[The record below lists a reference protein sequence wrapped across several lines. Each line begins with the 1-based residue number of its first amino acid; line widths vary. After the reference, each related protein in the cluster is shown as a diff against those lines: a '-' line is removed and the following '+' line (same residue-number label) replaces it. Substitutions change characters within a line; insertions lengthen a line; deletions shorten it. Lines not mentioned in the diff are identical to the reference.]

1 MPSIAIRATNSRFTY
16 ASKAPT
22 TDVRSSLI
30 GEYIFGGTQ
39 ANSTPNPVNSA
50 APLTLAAANTEAVV
64 YGTNFA
70 TVKHTAGFDTGIPL
84 ELQGNYTVIQVTKN
98 SLGAIGAK
106 QYYFGTLRYDADRI
120 CLYNSQYGT
129 VENVADLAVKSDG
142 AFYFLAAKMPYA
154 GKGKLYRYEDGV
166 LVTNEGEVNGGA
178 RSTTDTW
185 RIGSDVTGTA
195 SIFSPVDIAYAAIY
209 NSLLSD
215 AEIADAYLDIKAYLS
230 DYRGLSIS

>member
-22 TDVRSSLI
+22 TDVRASLI

-106 QYYFGTLRYDADRI
+106 QGFFGTLNYQGRL
-120 CLYNSQYGT
+120 CLYNSQGG
-129 VENVADLAVKSDG
+129 ESNAVADLAVKSDS

-154 GKGKLYRYEDGV
+154 GKGKLYRYEGGA
-166 LVTNEGEVNGGA
+166 LVTNEGENNGGT
-178 RSTTDTW
+178 RDTSKTW
-185 RIGSDVTGTA
+185 RIGSDVTGAA

-209 NSLLSD
+209 NRLLSD

-230 DYRGLSIS
+230 GYRGLSIS

>member
-106 QYYFGTLRYDADRI
+106 QNYFGTLKYLERL
-120 CLYNSQYGT
+120 CLYNSQSGGG
-129 VENVADLAVKSDG
+129 ESVADLAVKSDS

-154 GKGKLYRYEDGV
+154 GKGKLYRYEGGA

-178 RSTTDTW
+178 RSTTVTW
-185 RIGSDVTGTA
+185 RIGSDVTGPA
-195 SIFSPVDIAYAAIY
+195 SIFSPVEIAYAAIY
-209 NSLLSD
+209 NRLLSD

-230 DYRGLSIS
+230 GYRGLSIS

>member
-1 MPSIAIRATNSRFTY
+1 MPSIAIRATNNRFTY

-50 APLTLAAANTEAVV
+50 APLALAAANTEAVV

-84 ELQGNYTVIQVTKN
+84 EQQGNYTVIQVTKN

-106 QYYFGTLRYDADRI
+106 QNYFGSLNYLGRL
-120 CLYNSQYGT
+120 CLYNSQSGGS
-129 VENVADLAVKSDG
+129 ESVADLGVKSDN

-154 GKGKLYRYEDGV
+154 GKGKLYRYEGGA
-166 LVTNEGEVNGGA
+166 LVTNEGEVTGGA
-178 RSTTDTW
+178 RATTVTW
-185 RIGSDVTGTA
+185 RIGSDVAGPA
-195 SIFSPVDIAYAAIY
+195 GIFSPVDIAYAAIY
-209 NSLLSD
+209 NRLLSD

-230 DYRGLSIS
+230 GYRGLSIS